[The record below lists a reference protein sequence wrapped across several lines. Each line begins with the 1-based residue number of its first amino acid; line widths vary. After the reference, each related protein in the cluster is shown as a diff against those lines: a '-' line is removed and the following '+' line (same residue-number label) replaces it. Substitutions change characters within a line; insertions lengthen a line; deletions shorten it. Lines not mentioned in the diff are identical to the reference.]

1 MVQRHNRRC
10 VPCKRNIWITKTAL
24 LHGISEKPVR
34 IFVFAVRAVF
44 QWCVFFTYIYKYAE
58 YASMNEF
65 TCSEQ
70 SLRIRRSEKTQHW
83 KSTLSLVPNS
93 DCSIVTHFLLLF
105 EFECMTPTCLQ
116 RMPKIYMDDA
126 LSCFFYTLYIYR
138 ELPSVTIRSA
148 AHQKCCTSKVLHIKS
163 TAHQKYCTSE
173 VLHIKSAAHQNY
185 VQDL

>member
-1 MVQRHNRRC
+1 
-10 VPCKRNIWITKTAL
+10 
-24 LHGISEKPVR
+24 
-34 IFVFAVRAVF
+34 
-44 QWCVFFTYIYKYAE
+44 
-58 YASMNEF
+58 MNEF

-126 LSCFFYTLYIYR
+126 LSCFFYTLYIYTGNFPQSQS
-138 ELPSVTIRSA
+138 EVLHIKSA

-163 TAHQKYCTSE
+163 TAHQKYCTSK
-173 VLHIKSAAHQNY
+173 VLHIKITFKICNTYIH
-185 VQDL
+185 L

>member
-1 MVQRHNRRC
+1 
-10 VPCKRNIWITKTAL
+10 
-24 LHGISEKPVR
+24 
-34 IFVFAVRAVF
+34 
-44 QWCVFFTYIYKYAE
+44 
-58 YASMNEF
+58 MNEF

-148 AHQKCCTSKVLHIKS
+148 AHQKCCTSKLRSRFVTLTFICSKTPNVKS
-163 TAHQKYCTSE
+163 PFLTNGFFINVCTASQCLDLNAGLRRLTTAGIPCLKLVTSCFRP
-173 VLHIKSAAHQNY
+173 LTT
-185 VQDL
+185 LLGGRP